1 MGDYIKKNISNLKPS
16 ATLAINEKVKKLLKD
31 GKKVFNFGFGQSP
44 FPIPGKIVEVLKE
57 NAHKK
62 DYLPMQGLSEL
73 REAISRYLLK
83 RTGVDYKKEN
93 IIITPG
99 SKEAMLLMHVVFNG
113 EIILPAPSWV
123 SYEPQAEIA
132 KNKVHWIE
140 TSIDNNWFPTAKQFE
155 DKIKSIGKK
164 NIILII
170 NSPNNPSGSV
180 CSNLKEIAKVAKK
193 NNVRI
198 LSDEIYT
205 DLTFDNKYESISQF
219 CPENTFIS
227 GGLSKWCGAG
237 GWRLGYFV
245 IPENLESIKN
255 SLNVLASETFSAVSS
270 PIQHA
275 AIHAFEGDHSA
286 YIKSSREIL
295 KAVGNYVYKNLSSN
309 KFLINPPQ
317 GGFYLMPEIITNKFK
332 SSSEMCNIILKEIGI
347 ALLPGSDFG
356 FDEKKMITRLSF
368 TDFDGKYFMGEYEK
382 KNEIDDNLI
391 SQCAPKVVEGVNKL
405 KKWSEIL

>member
-1 MGDYIKKNISNLKPS
+1 M
-16 ATLAINEKVKKLLKD
+16 
-31 GKKVFNFGFGQSP
+31 
-44 FPIPGKIVEVLKE
+44 
-57 NAHKK
+57 
-62 DYLPMQGLSEL
+62 
-73 REAISRYLLK
+73 
-83 RTGVDYKKEN
+83 
-93 IIITPG
+93 
-99 SKEAMLLMHVVFNG
+99 
-113 EIILPAPSWV
+113 
-123 SYEPQAEIA
+123 
-132 KNKVHWIE
+132 
-140 TSIDNNWFPTAKQFE
+140 
-155 DKIKSIGKK
+155 
-164 NIILII
+164 
-170 NSPNNPSGSV
+170 
-180 CSNLKEIAKVAKK
+180 
-193 NNVRI
+193 
-198 LSDEIYT
+198 SDEIYSE
-205 DLTFDNKYESISQF
+205 LSFNDNFESISSY
-219 CPENTFIS
+219 CPEKTIIS
-227 GGLSKWCGAG
+227 TGLSKWCGAG

>member
-1 MGDYIKKNISNLKPS
+1 MIKDIIKNLKPS
-16 ATLAINEKVKKLLKD
+16 STLKINEICRQLEEKD
-31 GKKVFNFGFGQSP
+31 EKIFKFGFGQSP
-44 FPIPGKIVEVLKE
+44 FQVPIDIVKELKN
-57 NAHKK
+57 NAHKNN
-62 DYLPMQGLSEL
+62 YLSMQGLGEL
-73 REAISRYLLK
+73 RNSIAKYTS
-83 RTGVDYKKEN
+83 TKKNYNYTPDN
-93 IIITPG
+93 IIIGPG
-99 SKEAMLLMHVVFNG
+99 SKELMFLLNIMFDG
-113 EIILPAPSWV
+113 EIILPVPSWV
-123 SYEPQAEIA
+123 SYAPQAIIGR
-132 KNKVHWIE
+132 NKFQMLQTKRE
-140 TSIDNNWFPTAKQFE
+140 NNWFPIGSEIEKIILK
-155 DKIKSIGKK
+155 DKKK
-164 NIILII
+164 NYLLFL
-170 NSPNNPSGSV
+170 NSPNNPSGQI
-180 CSNLKEIAKVAKK
+180 CQNLKEISEIAKK
-193 NNVRI
+193 YNLII
-198 LSDEIYT
+198 LSDEIYSE
-205 DLTFDNKYESISQF
+205 LSFNDNFESISSY
-219 CPENTFIS
+219 CPEKTIIS
-227 GGLSKWCGAG
+227 TGLSKWCGAG

-382 KNEIDDNLI
+382 KNEIDNNLI